1 MLALIAETPKIY
13 SLVFEQLLFYHVEKD
28 MRCSR
33 AWDKSSDFQ
42 LLMHK
47 LLKQGYVDP
56 RLKSLLHKLR
66 DRHREMI
73 DSDDILKYST
83 KIRLAETE
91 LT

>member
-1 MLALIAETPKIY
+1 
-13 SLVFEQLLFYHVEKD
+13 

-33 AWDKSSDFQ
+33 AWDKSGDFQ
-42 LLMHK
+42 LLMHN

-73 DSDDILKYST
+73 DSDDILKLSGIAFIKFNLIYALLDAYQ
-83 KIRLAETE
+83 RRYRADM
-91 LT
+91 